1 MTSWLDRN
9 NMSGTIRVGL
19 VFGTKLML
27 EARKLLL
34 ETQPDLD
41 IVYQQTDGALA
52 SEEILNVDVDVALVD
67 NRLTSMSGSDFVR
80 RFLRRNQGTEARLPS
95 FILTGP
101 FNSAAMELESIRC
114 GASDFVTEEDSVEE
128 LIEVIRKSRD
138 LERTTDFGN
147 LAVFFAQAGID
158 AGSNKR
164 WLLRLTGL
172 SEQEAKVVEALPGLS
187 NTSELPSRTGMTQT
201 QVRWNLN
208 SLQEKLGLSTRS
220 QLALAFHE
228 SGLLLAGEN

>member
-1 MTSWLDRN
+1 
-9 NMSGTIRVGL
+9 MSGTIRVGL
-19 VFGTKLML
+19 VFGTKLLL

-34 ETQPDLD
+34 ESQSDLD

-101 FNSAAMELESIRC
+101 FNSAAMHLESIRC
-114 GASDFVTEEDSVEE
+114 GASDFVTEEDSAEE
-128 LIEVIRKSRD
+128 LIKVIRNSRD
-138 LERTTDFGN
+138 LERTTDFGG
-147 LAVFFAQAGID
+147 LADFFAQNGIES
-158 AGSNKR
+158 GSNKR
-164 WLLRLTGL
+164 WLLRLTSL
-172 SEQEAKVVEALPGLS
+172 NEQESTVVQALAGLS
-187 NTSELPSRTGMTQT
+187 NTSELTARTGLTQT

-208 SLQEKLGLSTRS
+208 SLQEKLGLSSRS
-220 QLALAFHE
+220 QLALALHE
-228 SGLLLAGEN
+228 SGLLQQPGEQ